1 MINTKITFDD
11 KAKEFI
17 ARNAVAG
24 DAAFA
29 FMAQDIE
36 ILVKTGGATP
46 FRKGGLRNQT
56 YHEKMA
62 PQHYQVTIPVEYAEA
77 QEAGIIHGSP
87 VQHYTTP
94 GTGPHFFQNAINKI
108 TEKVL
113 DYVAQGNK
121 TAGIE

>member
-1 MINTKITFDD
+1 MINTKIVFDD
-11 KAKEFI
+11 QAKEFI

-56 YHEKMA
+56 YHEKLA
-62 PQHYQVTIPVEYAEA
+62 VQHYQVVIPVEYAEA
-77 QEAGIIHGSP
+77 QEAGMIGGSP
-87 VQHYTTP
+87 IVNYTTP
-94 GTGPHFFQNAINKI
+94 GTGPHFFSNAIAKI
-108 TEKVL
+108 TEKIL
-113 DYVAQGNK
+113 DYVQQGNK
-121 TAGIE
+121 TAGLS